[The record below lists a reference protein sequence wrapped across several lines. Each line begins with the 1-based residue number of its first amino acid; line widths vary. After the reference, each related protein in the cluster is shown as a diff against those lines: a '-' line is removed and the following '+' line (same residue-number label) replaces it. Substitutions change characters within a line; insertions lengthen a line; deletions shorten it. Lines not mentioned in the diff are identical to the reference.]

1 MRYSGMANVPGA
13 PGNFPVSAG
22 ALNDLVYR
30 GEPVQAMPMPYYG
43 APVEIQPLAQGI
55 PAFQDPR
62 FPMTQD
68 QFERE
73 VEELRFNK
81 KYQVPGSF
89 RQEIKNYLK
98 SNPLGLQASAPA
110 NFDAK
115 YVS

>member
-1 MRYSGMANVPGA
+1 MLYQSQPGGLYGGYM
-13 PGNFPVSAG
+13 GNAG
-22 ALNDLVYR
+22 AMQDLVYR
-30 GEPVQAMPMPYYG
+30 GETPQMTPMPYYG
-43 APVEIQPLAQGI
+43 GGLDVQQLAGGI
-55 PAFQDPR
+55 PAYQDPR
-62 FPMTQD
+62 FPMTQS

-81 KYQVPGSF
+81 KYQAPGSF

-98 SNPLGLQASAPA
+98 SNPLGPQVSVPG

>member
-1 MRYSGMANVPGA
+1 MLYQPQPGGLYGGYVGNVGA
-13 PGNFPVSAG
+13 TQ
-22 ALNDLVYR
+22 DLVYR
-30 GEPVQAMPMPYYG
+30 GEPTQMMPLPYYG
-43 APVEIQPLAQGI
+43 GGFGVQPLAST
-55 PAFQDPR
+55 PAYQDPR

-68 QFERE
+68 QFQRE

-81 KYQVPGSF
+81 KYQDPGSF

-98 SNPLGLQASAPA
+98 TNPLGRQALIPA

>member
-30 GEPVQAMPMPYYG
+30 GESVQEMPMPYYG

-68 QFERE
+68 QFQRE

-81 KYQVPGSF
+81 KYQAPGSF

>member
-1 MRYSGMANVPGA
+1 MTQSFYGGFM
-13 PGNFPVSAG
+13 GNAG
-22 ALNDLVYR
+22 ALSDLVYR
-30 GEPVQAMPMPYYG
+30 GEPAQAVTLPYYG
-43 APVEIQPLAQGI
+43 GQVETQLLAQGI

-68 QFERE
+68 QFQRE

-81 KYQVPGSF
+81 KYQAPGSF

>member
-1 MRYSGMANVPGA
+1 MAQGFYGGYM
-13 PGNFPVSAG
+13 GNAG

-43 APVEIQPLAQGI
+43 GPVEIQPLAQGI

-62 FPMTQD
+62 FPMTQG

-81 KYQVPGSF
+81 KYQAPGSF

-98 SNPLGLQASAPA
+98 SNPLGRQVSIPA

>member
-1 MRYSGMANVPGA
+1 MAQGFYGGYM
-13 PGNFPVSAG
+13 GNAG

-81 KYQVPGSF
+81 KYQAPGSF